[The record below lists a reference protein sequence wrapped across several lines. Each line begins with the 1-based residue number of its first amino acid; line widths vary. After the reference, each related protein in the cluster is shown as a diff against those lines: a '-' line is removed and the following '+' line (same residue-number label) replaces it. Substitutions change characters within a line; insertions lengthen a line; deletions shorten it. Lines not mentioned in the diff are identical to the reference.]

1 MDFHWIKAPKTQ
13 EEEKAQFDKLYHLL
27 VQLSHKGQQ
36 VPATPA
42 TPASAF
48 SASASSSS
56 TALTSAVSRAS
67 AFPEDEFTTL
77 KMDILANF
85 SSTDTMTPLQTCKGC
100 DRSFYSTFEMEKHH
114 RQSPACQR
122 CSTIDALPSPA
133 LSFLSF
139 MEKGLSEVMEI
150 DGSHAR
156 CRFCQK
162 DLPSR
167 KAQEKH
173 FALSLPCNRLAYHA
187 FHQWYT
193 ALSDSK
199 EKV

>member
-1 MDFHWIKAPKTQ
+1 MDFHWIKTPKTQ

-27 VQLSHKGQQ
+27 VQLSHKGQE
-36 VPATPA
+36 VP
-42 TPASAF
+42 
-48 SASASSSS
+48 ASASSSAS
-56 TALTSAVSRAS
+56 SSASLVPVAS
-67 AFPEDEFTTL
+67 ASAAFPEDEFTTL

-85 SSTDTMTPLQTCKGC
+85 SSADTMTPLQTCKGC

-122 CSTIDALPSPA
+122 CSTIESMSSPA
-133 LSFLSF
+133 LSFPSF
-139 MEKGLSEVMEI
+139 MEKGLSEVMEL

-173 FALSLPCNRLAYHA
+173 FAQSLPCNRLAYHA

-193 ALSDSK
+193 AFSDSK
-199 EKV
+199 QNVSPTTAECI

>member
-1 MDFHWIKAPKTQ
+1 MNFDWIKAPKTQ
-13 EEEKAQFDKLYHLL
+13 DEEKAQFDKLYHLL
-27 VQLSHKGQQ
+27 VQLSHKGRAEE

-42 TPASAF
+42 TPASA
-48 SASASSSS
+48 SASLVPAASQP
-56 TALTSAVSRAS
+56 

-85 SSTDTMTPLQTCKGC
+85 SSADTMTPLQTCKGC

-122 CSTIDALPSPA
+122 CSTIGSMFSPA
-133 LSFLSF
+133 TSFTSF
-139 MEKGLSEVMEI
+139 MEKGLSEVMEM

-173 FALSLPCNRLAYHA
+173 YSQSLPCNRLAYHA

-193 ALSDSK
+193 AFSDSK
-199 EKV
+199 QNV

>member
-1 MDFHWIKAPKTQ
+1 MNFDWIKAPKTQ
-13 EEEKAQFDKLYHLL
+13 DEEKAQFDKLYHLL
-27 VQLSHKGQQ
+27 VQLSHKGRAEE
-36 VPATPA
+36 VPATPSSTA
-42 TPASAF
+42 SLPASA
-48 SASASSSS
+48 SAAASTASA
-56 TALTSAVSRAS
+56 VP
-67 AFPEDEFTTL
+67 PEDEFTTL

-85 SSTDTMTPLQTCKGC
+85 SSADTITPLQTCKGC
-100 DRSFYSTFEMEKHH
+100 DRSFYSTFEREKHH

-122 CSTIDALPSPA
+122 CSTIESIPSPA
-133 LSFLSF
+133 LSFPSF

-167 KAQEKH
+167 KAQDKH
-173 FALSLPCNRLAYHA
+173 FAQSIPCNRLAYHA

-193 ALSDSK
+193 ASSASK
-199 EKV
+199 ENV